1 MSLSVD
7 GVVQISL
14 VLSAPAPTAR
24 GFGKKLIV
32 GKATTLALWQR
43 VKEYFSITDLA
54 VDFPSNTEEWKAADI
69 HFKQTNP
76 KRPESVKIGRQ
87 FLAAQAGSLRG
98 GAVSDVYTDYTGIT
112 AGGFDITIN
121 GTNRQITGIDLSAQT
136 TMAGIATQIQTRLA
150 AALSSTTCTF
160 DAVLKKFI
168 VTSPTTGTSS
178 IVLPAVAPTG
188 GGSPSDQSAT
198 FGLTVGAGAR
208 SVNGIAIET
217 MTAAWDGSYVFDP
230 DFYFMGVTAA
240 MSTQDKKDSGGW
252 ALSHVQQFFYTT
264 NDAATLTTNDTGNLG
279 YYFKNLSNRRAFG
292 EYSGA
297 SPYACESASA
307 RAAVVDFDQP
317 NSTITLMY
325 KQEPGVAPDDINT
338 TQVAALKTYNLNY
351 YINRGGINVLETGVM
366 ADGTFQD
373 EVHNLDWYQAGIQN
387 AIYAAL
393 VAANKIAQTD
403 DGAVVILDACNTF
416 SKKGVTNGM
425 LSTKGTWTGP
435 GFGELKT
442 GDFMPRGFYF
452 SAGAVKDMSAA
463 DKAARKSPPI
473 TGALILAGAI
483 HTVAVQITIQR

>member
-32 GKATTLALWQR
+32 GKATVLPLWQR
-43 VKEYFSITDLA
+43 VKEYFSITDVA
-54 VDFPSNTEEWKAADI
+54 VDFVSSTEEWKASDI

-98 GAVSDVYTDYTGIT
+98 GAASSTLSDYTGVT
-112 AGGFDITIN
+112 NGGFDITIN
-121 GTNRQITGIDLSAQT
+121 GVNRQIFALDFSGAAS
-136 TMAGIATQIQTRLA
+136 MAAVATLIQTKLN
-150 AALSSTTCTF
+150 AALTSTTCTW
-160 DAVLKKFI
+160 DPVLLKFI
-168 VTSPTTGTSS
+168 ITSPTTGTSS

-188 GGSPSDQSAT
+188 GSSPTDVSTLLA
-198 FGLTVGAGAR
+198 LTVDAGAR

-230 DFYFMGVTAA
+230 DFYFMGVTTA
-240 MSTQDKKDSGGW
+240 MSTQDKKDSGAW

-264 NDAATLTTNDTGNLG
+264 NDANTLITNDTGNLG

-292 EYSGA
+292 EYSGG

-307 RAAVVDFDQP
+307 RAAVVDFNQP

-351 YINRGGINVLETGVM
+351 YINRGGINVLETGTM

-373 EVHNLDWYQAGIQN
+373 EVHGLDWYQAGIQN
-387 AIYAAL
+387 AIFAAL
-393 VAANKIAQTD
+393 AAAQKIPQTD
-403 DGAVVILDACNTF
+403 EGAVVILDACNTF
-416 SKKGVTNGM
+416 SGKARTNG
-425 LSTKGTWTGP
+425 LIAKGTWTGA

-442 GDFMPRGFYF
+442 GDFMPKGFYF
-452 SAGAVKDMSAA
+452 SAGKVSDMSAS
-463 DKAARKSPPI
+463 DKALRKSPPI